1 MGVGVERDEATVID
15 ITYRLLYSA
24 RYTSVQ
30 KGVLA
35 NLLF

>member
-1 MGVGVERDEATVID
+1 MGGGVERDEATVID

-24 RYTSVQ
+24 RYTVQ